1 MTGQAQ
7 AWVEVDLDALDHNMS
22 ILNKVAGGADLAAVV
37 KANAYGHGAPAIAG
51 AVIRAGAGRVCVYNL
66 DEAEALRLAGFA
78 APVLVLGSCPP
89 PEMERA
95 LELDVALM
103 VSDLAVLGALVQAAQ
118 RRDRVADVHVKMETG
133 MYRLGL
139 RADQAVAMVDAVRA
153 EPALHLEGFCT
164 HFPSADGP
172 DADDTRERFAR
183 FLSLADRIRAPIRHV
198 ANTATL
204 LRYPEMAL
212 EMVRL
217 GGGLYGMMPDGWEP
231 VDLRPV
237 LEWKAVIVRAHD
249 VPAGDSV
256 SYGGLW
262 TAERDSRIGVVAVGY
277 ADGFR
282 RALSR
287 GGSVLVRGRRAP
299 VVGSVCMD
307 MFMVDLTD
315 VRHATAGDV
324 ATLIGRDGAA
334 SVTVRDMARACDSIP
349 YEICTGLGNRLS
361 RVYLRAGR
369 PVLVQGVLDRAP
381 QTTSAASARAAVLAG

>member
-1 MTGQAQ
+1 MIGQAL
-7 AWVEVDLDALDHNMS
+7 AWVEMDLDALDHNIS
-22 ILNKVAGGADLAAVV
+22 VLNKIAGGAVLAAVV
-37 KANAYGHGAPAIAG
+37 KANAYGHGAPAIAQ
-51 AVIRAGAGRVCVYNL
+51 AVIRAGASRVCVYNL
-66 DEAEALRLAGFA
+66 DEAEALRLARVT
-78 APVLVLGSCPP
+78 APILVLGYCPP

-95 LELDVALM
+95 LDLDVALV
-103 VSDLAVLGALVQAAQ
+103 VSDAAVLGAFAQAAQ
-118 RRDRVADVHVKMETG
+118 RRDRVAAVHVKMETG

-139 RADQAVAMVDAVRA
+139 RADEAAAMVDAVRA
-153 EPALHLEGFCT
+153 EAALRLEGFCT

-172 DADDTRERFAR
+172 AADDTAERFAR
-183 FLSLADRIRAPIRHV
+183 FLPVADRMRAPIRHV

-217 GGGLYGMMPDGWEP
+217 GGGLYGMTPDGWEA

-237 LEWKAVIVRAHD
+237 LAWKAVIVRTHD
-249 VPAGDSV
+249 VPAGESV

-262 TAERDSRIGVVAVGY
+262 TAARDSRIGVVAVGY

-282 RALSR
+282 RALSNA
-287 GGSVLVRGRRAP
+287 GAVLVRGRRVP

-315 VRHATAGDV
+315 APQATAGDA
-324 ATLIGRDGAA
+324 ATLIGRDGAEA
-334 SVTVRDMARACDSIP
+334 ITVREMARACDTIP
-349 YEICTGLGNRLS
+349 YEICVGLGNRLS

-369 PVLVQGVLDRAP
+369 PVLVQGLLDRAP
-381 QTTSAASARAAVLAG
+381 LATSAASARAAVLAG